1 MDASRRASWRG
12 SKLQVVRLR
21 LQVLRLRL
29 RRRSGSGSGGEM
41 SRPGPAA
48 LLSLKCR
55 MATSA
60 IDNSVPG
67 TIAAKQPAP
76 GLAAP
81 APGLV
86 AAAVAPGLAAPAPGL
101 AAPAAAPD
109 LLSNSSLPG
118 PAQQA
123 EHSQIWQQHRGAG
136 ERRDSVLRRRRAPR
150 QCAAAPPRCSRNA
163 SLTLLIAPPSPPSRT
178 VRAPASCGQGLK
190 RPPRPGHDDLG
201 VERLNKKPMSTAHK
215 AKIAAGVKV
224 SPQVPGA
231 HKATSKPKPKPK
243 PKPAPSNPDH
253 GRQMRTVVDKLE
265 RRAAVQK
272 NMARIRKIRG
282 GSVVALA
289 PNVN

>member
-1 MDASRRASWRG
+1 M
-12 SKLQVVRLR
+12 
-21 LQVLRLRL
+21 
-29 RRRSGSGSGGEM
+29 
-41 SRPGPAA
+41 
-48 LLSLKCR
+48 CC
-55 MATSA
+55 
-60 IDNSVPG
+60 
-67 TIAAKQPAP
+67 
-76 GLAAP
+76 
-81 APGLV
+81 
-86 AAAVAPGLAAPAPGL
+86 
-101 AAPAAAPD
+101 
-109 LLSNSSLPG
+109 
-118 PAQQA
+118 
-123 EHSQIWQQHRGAG
+123 GAG
-136 ERRDSVLRRRRAPR
+136 ERRDSVLLLRLVALATPHSLCSSPR
-150 QCAAAPPRCSRNA
+150 
-163 SLTLLIAPPSPPSRT
+163 PSPPPRT

-190 RPPRPGHDDLG
+190 RPPRPGHGDLG

>member
-1 MDASRRASWRG
+1 MWTRRPAPSTTASRGRSRR
-12 SKLQVVRLR
+12 SSR

-29 RRRSGSGSGGEM
+29 QVLWLRLWLQVLRLRLQVSRLRLRLQIFLVTAHCQAQLSRLSTARSGSS
-41 SRPGPAA
+41 
-48 LLSLKCR
+48 
-55 MATSA
+55 T
-60 IDNSVPG
+60 
-67 TIAAKQPAP
+67 
-76 GLAAP
+76 AAP
-81 APGLV
+81 AS
-86 AAAVAPGLAAPAPGL
+86 AATVCC
-101 AAPAAAPD
+101 
-109 LLSNSSLPG
+109 
-118 PAQQA
+118 
-123 EHSQIWQQHRGAG
+123 GAG
-136 ERRDSVLRRRRAPR
+136 ERRDSVLLLRLVALATPHSLCSSPR
-150 QCAAAPPRCSRNA
+150 
-163 SLTLLIAPPSPPSRT
+163 PSPPPRT

-190 RPPRPGHDDLG
+190 RPPRPGHGDLG